1 MKHYKHEWEEKQKRL
16 ERIIKKNYLFKLNE
30 PFEHDA
36 EETGGIIPNNK
47 CYLEDVEA
55 ESGETEDEE
64 ELEEIRKVVEEHGSQ
79 HLTSKYIVLI
89 ITEYIKKENVLEN
102 YIAAYKTL
110 YENIEQY
117 YRCITKKGDID
128 LIVENYFLKQK
139 QPSKNQLSPSNN
151 RISINRNDA
160 SEKKERHIRYDQPEG
175 MDNVRMGEIYIEM
188 ETYTVSAVLKLKKK
202 ILDAFPM
209 LKDIIE
215 NLTEHNGKNFYINS
229 RTGIIENLKQ
239 KIYEY
244 ACEKRNT
251 GATKATHLYNE
262 MEKDVVYQP
271 YYNTYENMYA
281 KYCIN
286 TTFGSAG
293 YSNTP
298 YQDRNAHNPH
308 FSNSSNF
315 QGVMTNSNYLVQQ
328 GNSWHVPKTA
338 DANIQID
345 SYEEMQSS
353 TYERNERERKAHS
366 RKFQMANSEI
376 SENSYYT
383 SSVLQNNNYV
393 PSFSH
398 NQIYEIKI
406 TTDKYLINLKTI
418 LILIEFVV
426 LLRLYLKK
434 CELEHKLNKKISWK
448 ELYKYNDIIKHHR
461 INYSFFYNLIS
472 KGCDQKEEQGVGAKI
487 RNSDEEPIF
496 SPIEG
501 SSPTQE
507 SSKKDVLNEYLR
519 KRKQNGSGE
528 SIMEQQKEKQTGDE
542 KKIQKMY
549 QYIKYLFD
557 NIINECDFFFNIK
570 FLYTLNIFE
579 CSFLFHTF
587 KNLLLQK
594 NSEDDVLIMLTYCAY
609 RTNNKELV
617 SYCFWRLISI
627 FENDTLP
634 AGWVRKD
641 ASPNVTNTYN
651 TYQLLNS
658 YNIVNSY
665 PFAKSKEHFFST
677 PTTTLKNVYSNCH
690 FYEALNVI
698 KDHQAENFCEIDIQ
712 QGNMYCQKNLID
724 KNMFGDLVKT
734 VKKDFDLH
742 NKIPNGYIINEVQ
755 RVRNFSEFYSCFYIL
770 RNNKKEKILMGF
782 KKKGENKVYI
792 YKYDKS
798 IKQKYK
804 ESQTFFHMSG
814 FLGVLI
820 CSFTGMKIKIFDNGI
835 SENYSNFF
843 PNFKRENIITIVF
856 DSNIISELPRHF
868 VCNLY
873 KEKKLIQFVY
883 ENKCPIWNDEK
894 EMYELPFYGRVKMAS
909 AKNLQLI
916 LKKCILR
923 DSLKPTFYG
932 KNINDMVEY
941 IIDKNNQRVAQAKIF
956 LDEDNSAKK
965 PFESN
970 NATFT
975 TSPTT
980 HIYTKGCVSEQK
992 PHILQKLNKSLSFDN
1007 VKNKMNYKN
1016 GTFEIVNKDEEDIY
1030 LIFGKNSKDL
1040 FTLDFRHPLTTF
1052 EAFTIAISSLLK
1064 KKAVS

>member
-1 MKHYKHEWEEKQKRL
+1 MKHHKNEWEEKQKRL
-16 ERIIKKNYLFKLNE
+16 ERIIKKNCYFKLNE

-47 CYLEDVEA
+47 CYLEDDETD
-55 ESGETEDEE
+55 SGETEDEE
-64 ELEEIRKVVEEHGSQ
+64 EIEKIKTVVEEHENQ

-89 ITEYIKKENVLEN
+89 ITEYIKKDTVLEN
-102 YIAAYKTL
+102 YITAYKTL
-110 YENIEQY
+110 YDNIEHY
-117 YRCITKKGDID
+117 YQCITKKGDID

-139 QPSKNQLSPSNN
+139 KYSKNIMNPNN
-151 RISINRNDA
+151 KEISINKNEA
-160 SEKKERHIRYDQPEG
+160 NEKKERHIRHDQPER
-175 MDNVRMGEIYIEM
+175 MDNVRMDEIYIEM

-202 ILDAFPM
+202 VLDAFPM
-209 LKDIIE
+209 LKDILE
-215 NLTEHNGKNFYINS
+215 NLTTYNGKNFYINS

-244 ACEKRNT
+244 TCAKRDT
-251 GATKATHLYNE
+251 GTTKATHLYNE
-262 MEKDVVYQP
+262 MEKDVRYQP
-271 YYNTYENMYA
+271 YYNTHDNMYT

-286 TTFGSAG
+286 TTFGSTG
-293 YSNTP
+293 YSNAP
-298 YQDRNAHNPH
+298 YQDRNAYNPH
-308 FSNSSNF
+308 FSNRSNLH
-315 QGVMTNSNYLVQQ
+315 GVMTNSNYLMQQ
-328 GNSWHVPKTA
+328 GNSWYAPKTVN
-338 DANIQID
+338 ANTLVN
-345 SYEEMQSS
+345 SYEEIQSNI
-353 TYERNERERKAHS
+353 YEENETERKVNFK
-366 RKFQMANSEI
+366 KFQLSNSKI
-376 SENSYYT
+376 SENFSYT
-383 SSVLQNNNYV
+383 SSVLQNNIHIPN
-393 PSFSH
+393 FSR

-406 TTDKYLINLKTI
+406 TTDKYLVNLKTI
-418 LILIEFVV
+418 LILLEFIV

-434 CELEHKLNKKISWK
+434 CELEHKLNKKINWK
-448 ELYKYNDIIKHHR
+448 DLYKYNDMIKHHQ
-461 INYSFFYNLIS
+461 INYAFFYNLIS
-472 KGCDQKEEQGVGAKI
+472 KGCDQKEGQGVGAKI
-487 RNSDEEPIF
+487 RNSDEESIL
-496 SPIEG
+496 SPIRG
-501 SSPTQE
+501 ISSTQE
-507 SSKKDVLNEYLR
+507 SLKKNNSNEYLR
-519 KRKQNGSGE
+519 KKKQNGSSE
-528 SIMEQQKEKQTGDE
+528 SIMEQPNEKQTWDE
-542 KKIQKMY
+542 TKIQKMY
-549 QYIKYLFD
+549 DYIKYLSD

-570 FLYTLNIFE
+570 FLYTLSIFE

-641 ASPNVTNTYN
+641 ADPNVTNNYN
-651 TYQLLNS
+651 TYQILNS
-658 YNIVNSY
+658 YNIVNAY

-677 PTTTLKNVYSNCH
+677 AATTLKNLYSNSH
-690 FYEALNVI
+690 FYEALNII
-698 KDHQAENFCEIDIQ
+698 KDDQTKNFCEIDIH

-724 KNMFGDLVKT
+724 KNMFANLVKN
-734 VKKDFDLH
+734 VKKDFYLH

-755 RVRNFSEFYSCFYIL
+755 RVRNFSEFYSCCYIL

-873 KEKKLIQFVY
+873 KEKKLMQFVY

-916 LKKCILR
+916 LKKCILC

-932 KNINDMVEY
+932 KSINDMVEY
-941 IIDKNNQRVAQAKIF
+941 IIEKNNQRIAQAEIF
-956 LDEDNSAKK
+956 LDEDNSIKQ
-965 PFESN
+965 PFESGN
-970 NATFT
+970 TTFT

-980 HIYTKGCVSEQK
+980 HIYTKSSASEQK

-1007 VKNKMNYKN
+1007 VKNKMNHKYK
-1016 GTFEIVNKDEEDIY
+1016 TFEIVNKDEEDIY

-1052 EAFTIAISSLLK
+1052 EAFAIAIASLLK